1 MNSSSKPSLSWRQRL
16 AQRSGRETLAWGV
29 VLAACLTT
37 VWLVYFWTER
47 IAIGKL
53 QASGVQRL
61 EVYVSSLE
69 NALEKYDFL
78 PKTLELNRDVIRLL
92 QHPEDPVLVDTVNH
106 YLEQMNAQAK

>member
-1 MNSSSKPSLSWRQRL
+1 MNSSNKPSLSWRQRL

-53 QASGVQRL
+53 QATS
-61 EVYVSSLE
+61 
-69 NALEKYDFL
+69 
-78 PKTLELNRDVIRLL
+78 
-92 QHPEDPVLVDTVNH
+92 
-106 YLEQMNAQAK
+106 